1 MFKNK
6 IKTYIIAEIGIN
18 FSGKFSNIIK
28 LINQAKKSGAD
39 AVKFQL
45 FKANTL
51 SNKQISKSN
60 YNMWK
65 KMELNNIHV
74 KKIKNICKQKKIDLF
89 FSVFDELS
97 LDILKKNNIKNI
109 KIASSEV
116 NNIYLLKKISKFA
129 KNVILSTG
137 MATENE
143 IIKSCKIF
151 NKLNLGILHCV
162 SLYPTPDILCN
173 LNRMINLQKKFKKI
187 PVGYSDHQIGI
198 DACLLAISKEAKII
212 EKHFTYNKNLIGADH
227 NISADYIDLKRICDY
242 RNKTFSLMGSGK
254 ITPSL
259 KERKNKFHFRKGLYA
274 KQLIK
279 KSQKIKANMIELRRP
294 ANSFPIEKLEK
305 YINLKAKREIQNQQ
319 KIRTSD
325 FNKN

>member
-45 FKANTL
+45 FKASTL

-129 KNVILSTG
+129 ENVILSTG
-137 MATENE
+137 MATEKE

-162 SLYPTPDILCN
+162 SLYPTPDSLCN

-187 PVGYSDHQIGI
+187 PIGYSDHQIGI

-227 NISADYIDLKRICDY
+227 NISADYIDLKRICDF
-242 RNKTFSLMGSGK
+242 RNKIFSLMGSGK
-254 ITPSL
+254 IAPSVE
-259 KERKNKFHFRKGLYA
+259 ERKNKFHFRKGLYA

-305 YINLKAKREIQNQQ
+305 YINLKAKREIQNQH
-319 KIRTSD
+319 KIGIAD